1 MAFSYT
7 NRKGKTYYLHR
18 AVTKQGKC
26 RYHFARQVGDRAEE
40 ELPEGYEVRES
51 VNGQVSV
58 ARTRSRATTEAEE
71 AEVWS
76 ALRRLRPEWRLD
88 VQGRDLI
95 VYKPWRTAGEIESSL
110 REMGLAVGFAGA
122 RLRRSVEETASRE
135 QFEAVLKFTL
145 VDERNRRFEA
155 RRMTYRGDGGWSY
168 PLDCGSLLELVE
180 DLVPVIG
187 ADEFFELM

>member
-18 AVTKQGKC
+18 AITKRGKY
-26 RYHFARQVGDRAEE
+26 RYYFARQVGDGARE

-58 ARTRSRATTEAEE
+58 ARTRPRVITETEE
-71 AEVWS
+71 AAVWS
-76 ALRRLRPEWRLD
+76 ALRRLRPECRLD
-88 VQGRDLI
+88 VKGGDLI
-95 VYKPWRTAGEIESSL
+95 VYKPWRTTGEIESSL
-110 REMGLAVGFAGA
+110 REMGLTVDFAGA
-122 RLRRSVEETASRE
+122 RLRRIAEEAASRE

-145 VDERNRRFEA
+145 VDEGKRRFEA

-168 PLDCGSLLELVE
+168 PLDSGPLPELVE
-180 DLVPVIG
+180 DLVPAIG
-187 ADEFFELM
+187 TEEFFELM